1 MRISNNPN
9 LYKILASFV
18 VVASASTLFNILVE
32 APSHSTSYSHTKV
45 KSTDNSN
52 TQPLQLKISLSR
64 RQLILYRG
72 NTKIKTYPVAVGRS
86 GWETPTG
93 KFQVMTKTKNPAW
106 MNPFTGK
113 SILGG
118 KPENP
123 LGKYWIGFWTNGK
136 TWIGFHGTPN
146 PESVGKATSHGC
158 IRMYNKD
165 IQELFHQVSLGT
177 SVTVVQ

>member
-1 MRISNNPN
+1 MRIINNPN
-9 LYKILASFV
+9 LYKMLASFV
-18 VVASASTLFNILVE
+18 MVATASALFNLLVE
-32 APSHSTSYSHTKV
+32 APSHSTSSSQTKA
-45 KSTDNSN
+45 KSTDNSK
-52 TQPLQLKISLSR
+52 TQPLDLIISLSR

-72 NTKIKTYPVAVGRS
+72 NNQIKTYPVAVGRS

-93 KFQVMTKTKNPAW
+93 NFQVMTKLENPAW

-118 KPENP
+118 QSDNP

-165 IQELFHQVSLGT
+165 IQELFHQVSVGT
-177 SVTVVQ
+177 SVTVMQ